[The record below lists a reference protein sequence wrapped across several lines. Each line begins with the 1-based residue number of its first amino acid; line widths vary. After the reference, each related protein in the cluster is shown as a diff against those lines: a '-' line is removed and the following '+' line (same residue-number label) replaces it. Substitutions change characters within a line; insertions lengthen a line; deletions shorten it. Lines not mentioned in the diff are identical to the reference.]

1 MTYGNRGFYLFWEI
15 YELRD
20 SDINHC
26 FWKDPFFENPAFK
39 LERNSVLE
47 LVEEIFHFIK
57 SKFILIKIKIIIL
70 FLTYL
75 QTRHHSRC
83 SVYGMISDLIS
94 VSIFPDPSSPDP
106 SWQKAEQKMV
116 KIKSFVIFGLYL
128 RSDKGKGYQR
138 CFISYFEL
146 MVSFLWLL
154 RTRTNHIFRQVC
166 PRFTRKC
173 QFWNW
178 LNSDNKN
185 CIVRKMIK

>member
-1 MTYGNRGFYLFWEI
+1 M
-15 YELRD
+15 
-20 SDINHC
+20 
-26 FWKDPFFENPAFK
+26 
-39 LERNSVLE
+39 
-47 LVEEIFHFIK
+47 
-57 SKFILIKIKIIIL
+57 
-70 FLTYL
+70 

-116 KIKSFVIFGLYL
+116 KIKSFVIFQLYV
-128 RSDKGKGYQR
+128 RSDSGKGYER

-178 LNSDNKN
+178 LNPDNKKRLFAKSYTY
-185 CIVRKMIK
+185 ISLFEDFYYALILYQFILSIIRTLLI